1 MSMKYADFTGKNC
14 CVRRTMTGV
23 NAAFIC
29 IFLSLFVSPVGAI
42 EVEALYQGTVSVESR
57 QDARERNRAFGNAL
71 RQVLLKVT
79 GNSAIFSNTGIRRA
93 LANADDYV
101 DTWSYRTVSFDKTAA
116 ELPVSEDSNNIELDV
131 SFFEPQIQA
140 LLEESAIPFW
150 PENRPYTLVWA
161 VVENE
166 LGDRQLAG
174 DGVGESEEVQR
185 IMEGEADRRGL
196 PLLFPIMDFEDRQA
210 ISVDRIWELDEESLA
225 LASRRYQSESVLA
238 MRIFRTIGGEVVAKS
253 SYLFRD
259 QVFTRDAF
267 EEPLTDFIGQSVDM
281 AAYELAGYYGI
292 LLSGTQSR
300 MEVNLT
306 VNGIRSVE
314 DYAGLL
320 GYVNELTDVSEY
332 QVASV
337 NNETIQLRLSTG
349 GQIRQLVETIAL
361 NRSLSPLGD
370 LIRENN
376 QVFMNYQWNR

>member
-1 MSMKYADFTGKNC
+1 
-14 CVRRTMTGV
+14 
-23 NAAFIC
+23 
-29 IFLSLFVSPVGAI
+29 
-42 EVEALYQGTVSVESR
+42 
-57 QDARERNRAFGNAL
+57 
-71 RQVLLKVT
+71 
-79 GNSAIFSNTGIRRA
+79 
-93 LANADDYV
+93 
-101 DTWSYRTVSFDKTAA
+101 
-116 ELPVSEDSNNIELDV
+116 VSEDSNNIELDV

-210 ISVDRIWELDEESLA
+210 ISVDRIWELDVESLA